1 MNTESLNGWE
11 ALQLDKKEGFD
22 IEYTNNLDQI
32 DGIYEVFG
40 LSSGFVYSYHYVHN
54 EAVSKLNELNKHLEK
69 HED

>member
-22 IEYTNNLDQI
+22 IEKI

-40 LSSGFVYSYHYVHN
+40 FSSGFVYSYHYVYN

>member
-22 IEYTNNLDQI
+22 IEQI

-40 LSSGFVYSYHYVHN
+40 LSSGFVYSYL
-54 EAVSKLNELNKHLEK
+54 KFGRRG
-69 HED
+69 